1 MEKVRGELK
10 LDFSLTKKQ
19 QELIESVKSMAAQEI
34 TPFALQEEGIHREKM
49 LISLARM
56 NLLCPTVPKEFG
68 GLGLDLFSTALVVE
82 ELAAV
87 SPGLAAIVAATLHA
101 AEPIIL
107 AGNEQQKK
115 EFLPLLTGAQ
125 AGAAAFALTEP
136 EGGSDLNIIS
146 TQAAADHNGYL
157 LNGCKDYVIN
167 AGIARFITVVAATD
181 MFKKKASLRIFLV
194 PHHAAGVKIEEIYHT
209 SGINLAPVGRIRF
222 ADVNIVGEHVIKSR
236 EAGSGYLLLTQTFD
250 VGRALV
256 SALAVGIAR
265 AALEE
270 ALNFAENR
278 LQSGVPI
285 KKHQAVSFAL
295 ADMATRIE
303 MARLMT
309 WKACWL
315 IDRGGDYSVA
325 SAMAKLAS
333 STIAQEVTCLAADIM
348 GARGY
353 IKGTLI
359 EQLVRDARV
368 LSTIEGTNHIQR
380 MVISSQ
386 L

>member
-1 MEKVRGELK
+1 M
-10 LDFSLTKKQ
+10 DFSLSREQ
-19 QELIESVKSMAAQEI
+19 RELIESVKTMAAQKI
-34 TPFALQEEGIHREKM
+34 TPFALQEGGTHKEKM
-49 LISLARM
+49 LLSLAEM
-56 NLLCPTVPKEFG
+56 NLLCPTVPQEFG

-82 ELAAV
+82 ELATA

-107 AGNEQQKK
+107 AGNDQQKS
-115 EFLPLLTGAQ
+115 EFLPLLTGSK

-146 TQAAADHNGYL
+146 SHATAGKKGYV

-167 AGIARFITVVAATD
+167 AGIARYMAVVAATN
-181 MFKKKASLRIFLV
+181 MRSKKASLRIFLV
-194 PHHAAGVKIEEIYHT
+194 PDHAAGVKIEEIYST

-222 ADVNIVGEHVIKSR
+222 ADVNIVDQHVIKSR

-278 LQSGVPI
+278 LQSGTSI

-295 ADMATRIE
+295 ADMATKIE

-315 IDRGGDYSVA
+315 IDRGGDYSAA

-348 GARGY
+348 GASGY
-353 IKGTLI
+353 IKGSLI

-380 MVISSQ
+380 LVISSQ

>member
-1 MEKVRGELK
+1 MM
-10 LDFSLTKKQ
+10 DFSLTKEQ
-19 QELIESVKSMAAQEI
+19 QELISSVKNMASKEI
-34 TPFALQEEGIHREKM
+34 TPFALQAGETEKKKM
-49 LISLARM
+49 LKSLARM

-68 GLGLDLFSTALVVE
+68 GLGLGLVSSALVVE
-82 ELAAV
+82 ELAAA

-107 AGNEQQKK
+107 AGNDQQKN
-115 EFLPLLTGAQ
+115 EFLPLLTGRE

-136 EGGSDLNIIS
+136 EGGSALNIIS
-146 TQAAADHNGYL
+146 TYATAEQTGYL

-181 MFKKKASLRIFLV
+181 MLNKKASLRIFLI
-194 PHHAAGVKIEEIYHT
+194 PGHAAGLKTEEIYQT
-209 SGINLAPVGRIRF
+209 SGINLAPVGRIKF
-222 ADVNIVGEHVIKSR
+222 VDVGIRDQYVIKSR

-265 AALEE
+265 AALEH
-270 ALNFAENR
+270 ALHFAENR
-278 LQSGVPI
+278 LQSGIPI
-285 KKHQAVSFAL
+285 KKHQAVAFTL
-295 ADMATRIE
+295 ADMATKIE

-315 IDRGGDYSVA
+315 IDQGEDYSVA
-325 SAMAKLAS
+325 SAMAKLVS
-333 STIAQEVTCLAADIM
+333 STVAQQVTCAAADIL

-353 IKGTLI
+353 LQGNLI

-380 MVISSQ
+380 LVISSQ

>member
-1 MEKVRGELK
+1 M
-10 LDFSLTKKQ
+10 
-19 QELIESVKSMAAQEI
+19 
-34 TPFALQEEGIHREKM
+34 
-49 LISLARM
+49 
-56 NLLCPTVPKEFG
+56 
-68 GLGLDLFSTALVVE
+68 VE
-82 ELAAV
+82 ELAAA

-107 AGNEQQKK
+107 AGNDQQKN
-115 EFLPLLTGAQ
+115 EFLPLLTGRE

-146 TQAAADHNGYL
+146 TYATAEQTGYL

-181 MFKKKASLRIFLV
+181 LLNKKASLRIFLI
-194 PHHAAGVKIEEIYHT
+194 PGHAAGLKTEEIYQT
-209 SGINLAPVGRIRF
+209 SGINLAPVGRVKFVDVGIR
-222 ADVNIVGEHVIKSR
+222 DQYVIKSR

-265 AALEE
+265 AALEH
-270 ALNFAENR
+270 ALHLRKTGCSLEFLLKASSR
-278 LQSGVPI
+278 
-285 KKHQAVSFAL
+285 SFTL
-295 ADMATRIE
+295 ADMATKIE

-315 IDRGGDYSVA
+315 IDQGEDYSVA
-325 SAMAKLAS
+325 SAMAKLVS
-333 STIAQEVTCLAADIM
+333 STVAQQVTCAAADIL

-353 IKGTLI
+353 LQGNLI

-380 MVISSQ
+380 LVISSQ

>member
-1 MEKVRGELK
+1 MM
-10 LDFSLTKKQ
+10 DFSLTKEQ
-19 QELIESVKSMAAQEI
+19 QELISSVKNMASKEI
-34 TPFALQEEGIHREKM
+34 TPFALQAGETEKKKM
-49 LISLARM
+49 LKSLARM

-68 GLGLDLFSTALVVE
+68 GLGLGLVSSALVVE
-82 ELAAV
+82 ELAAA

-107 AGNEQQKK
+107 AGNDQQKN
-115 EFLPLLTGAQ
+115 EFLPLLTGRE

-146 TQAAADHNGYL
+146 TYATAEQTGYL

-181 MFKKKASLRIFLV
+181 MLNKKASLRIFLI
-194 PHHAAGVKIEEIYHT
+194 PGHAAGLKTEEIYQT
-209 SGINLAPVGRIRF
+209 SGINLAPVGRIKF
-222 ADVNIVGEHVIKSR
+222 VDVGIRDQYVIKSR

-265 AALEE
+265 AALEH
-270 ALNFAENR
+270 ALHFAENR
-278 LQSGVPI
+278 LQSGIPI
-285 KKHQAVSFAL
+285 KKHQAVAFTL
-295 ADMATRIE
+295 ADMATKIE

-315 IDRGGDYSVA
+315 IDQGEDYSVA
-325 SAMAKLAS
+325 SAMAKLVS
-333 STIAQEVTCLAADIM
+333 STVAQQVTCAAADIL

-353 IKGTLI
+353 LQGNLI

-380 MVISSQ
+380 LVISSQ